1 MRTTAPNPRP
11 LALLVSLFL
20 GLSTLLALD
29 FEGGQNITLDGFETR
44 GASHEGKTE
53 WVLNGAKARLRGG
66 LYELD
71 DIRLIVYLENGDKA
85 EITSPRCVFDQARG
99 IARSD
104 APLKVVSQDM
114 TLEGEGYDLAT
125 ERKVLRIRSRVRM
138 TVRKAGSRLSPVD
151 VFGDLGKP
159 SLPAA
164 NAQDKREN
172 EQR

>member
-1 MRTTAPNPRP
+1 MRTITANPFP
-11 LALLVSLFL
+11 LALLVCLFL
-20 GLSTLLALD
+20 GLSALPAFD
-29 FEGGQNITLDGFETR
+29 FEGSQAITLDGFETR

-71 DIRLIVYLENGDKA
+71 DIRLIVYLEDSSQA

-114 TLEGEGYDLAT
+114 TLTGEGYDLAT
-125 ERKVLRIRSRVRM
+125 ERKVLRIRSRVKM
-138 TVRKAGSRLSPVD
+138 TVRKAGYRLSPVD
-151 VFGDLGKP
+151 VFGDLGN
-159 SLPAA
+159 LPAA